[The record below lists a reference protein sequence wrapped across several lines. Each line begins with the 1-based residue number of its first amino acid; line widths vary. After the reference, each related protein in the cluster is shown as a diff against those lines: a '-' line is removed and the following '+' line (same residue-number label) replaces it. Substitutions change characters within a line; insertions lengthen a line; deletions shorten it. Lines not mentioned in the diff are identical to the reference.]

1 MSGLDRDTGTRMSAN
16 AHLAQS
22 IADILATPLGTRVM
36 RRDYGSELPRLI
48 DAPING
54 ETSVDL
60 FIATAEAIERWEPRY
75 RLRRVEIET
84 AAPGRIALRLSGEV
98 LGIETIVPVALE
110 AAA

>member
-1 MSGLDRDTGTRMSAN
+1 MSGLNRDMGTRMSAD

-22 IADILATPLGTRVM
+22 IADILSTPLGTRLM

-54 ETSVDL
+54 ETAVDL

-75 RLRRVEIET
+75 RLRRVEIDGAT
-84 AAPGRIALRLSGEV
+84 AGRMGLLLSGEV
-98 LGIETIVPVALE
+98 LGIETAVPVTLGAS
-110 AAA
+110 A